1 MQYLALASDYDGTL
15 AHDGHVSRTT
25 LAAVRRL
32 KESGRKFILVTGRE
46 LPELQATFPDIGL
59 CDAVVAE
66 NGALLYWPAD
76 NREEMLAEP
85 PPATFVTEMTTRGVQ
100 PFSLG
105 RVIFATWRPHEGA
118 VLEVIQQLGLEFH
131 IIFNKKAVMVLPSGV
146 NKATGLARVL
156 RKLEI
161 SPQHVVGVGDA
172 ENDHAFLDSC
182 SVAVAVENALQALKD
197 KCDVVTMADH
207 GRGVVELI
215 ERMLGDD
222 LQSLGPRRPRKD
234 QTPQVVPAAAQA
246 ATNPGKPTVASD
258 K

>member
-1 MQYLALASDYDGTL
+1 
-15 AHDGHVSRTT
+15 
-25 LAAVRRL
+25 
-32 KESGRKFILVTGRE
+32 
-46 LPELQATFPDIGL
+46 
-59 CDAVVAE
+59 
-66 NGALLYWPAD
+66 
-76 NREEMLAEP
+76 
-85 PPATFVTEMTTRGVQ
+85 MTTRGVQ

-105 RVIFATWRPHEGA
+105 RVIFATWRPHEGV

-131 IIFNKKAVMVLPSGV
+131 IIFNKRAVMVLPSGV

-156 RKLEI
+156 KQLEI

-197 KCDVVTMADH
+197 KCDLVALADH
-207 GRGVVELI
+207 GRGVEELI
-215 ERMLGDD
+215 ERMLSDD

-234 QTPQVVPAAAQA
+234 QTPQVVPAAA
-246 ATNPGKPTVASD
+246 ATSTSPDKPTAASD